1 MRCSRRNFMVPVSRI
16 ATIEA
21 PNEYLEHDLEAMATL
36 PATLFG
42 ACHQGLGH
50 LRRGEREVAE
60 ILREAHPRCPVR
72 RAEFRIVGFARRND
86 VLDVRVGRGSG
97 WSSRNPRSRI
107 TPDLGPDGNERA
119 GGSHPY
125 SSTPPE

>member
-36 PATLFG
+36 FG

-60 ILREAHPRCPVR
+60 VAREPGPGLRIRCTQ
-72 RAEFRIVGFARRND
+72 A
-86 VLDVRVGRGSG
+86 
-97 WSSRNPRSRI
+97 
-107 TPDLGPDGNERA
+107 
-119 GGSHPY
+119 
-125 SSTPPE
+125 